1 MDTFQPTLG
10 LVVSNGT
17 LIGVACVAFI
27 ICALFWLFGRR

>member
-1 MDTFQPTLG
+1 MFFAPA

-17 LIGVACVAFI
+17 LIGVAALVFI